1 MRSSV
6 AKHRSYDAGTI
17 EKAMNV
23 FLKKLKIHWP
33 MDPSTSLLCIY
44 SREIKSKFSR
54 DHFNS

>member
-23 FLKKLKIHWP
+23 FLKKLKIH
-33 MDPSTSLLCIY
+33 
-44 SREIKSKFSR
+44 
-54 DHFNS
+54 